1 MELKYMNKIEKF
13 VLGGVALCIGSLV
26 FIMNET
32 KEVELVSTP
41 LVPEV
46 VEVAITEAPQEVLE
60 ATITPE
66 IAEITPEEDLDTS
79 TMVVSEWDHKKVL
92 AKNGDISFREAFAN
106 ARQELGPGQTFEWY
120 GRTYTTD
127 YFYEIQQVVG
137 QAVYVDNENGN
148 LELKETES
156 PADIE
161 KIVTYRD
168 NEEVKVSYEH
178 LFPNAIAKAKENGT
192 YDDSK
197 IMENN

>member
-1 MELKYMNKIEKF
+1 MNKIEKF
-13 VLGGVALCIGSLV
+13 VLVAVFICIGSLM

-32 KEVELVSTP
+32 KRIELVSTS
-41 LVPEV
+41 LEPEV
-46 VEVAITEAPQEVLE
+46 VEVAIIESPKEVLE
-60 ATITPE
+60 AAITPE
-66 IAEITPEEDLDTS
+66 IAEITPEEDIDTS
-79 TMVVSEWDHKKVL
+79 TMIVSEWDHKKVL
-92 AKNGDISFREAFAN
+92 ARNGDISFREAFAN
-106 ARQELGPGQTFEWY
+106 ARQELGAGKTFEWY

-127 YFYEIQQVVG
+127 YFYEIKQVVG

-161 KIVTYRD
+161 KIVTYRA

-178 LFPNAIAKAKENGT
+178 LFPDAIAKAKENGT